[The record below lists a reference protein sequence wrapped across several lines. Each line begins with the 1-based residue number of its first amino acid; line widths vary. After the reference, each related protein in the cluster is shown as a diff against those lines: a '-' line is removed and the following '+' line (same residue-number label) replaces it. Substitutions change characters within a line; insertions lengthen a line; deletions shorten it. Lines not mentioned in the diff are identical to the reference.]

1 MRARA
6 ALGALV
12 AALGGCDGPP
22 EALVLLAPPAG
33 RGVIQRMST
42 EWTER
47 TGQPVQPVYEA
58 PAATVRLVDTGA
70 AADLLILPR
79 PDMERLEASGHLSP
93 GTRCAVAADRVV
105 LARRQDAQVPALGR
119 VEDLLEEGRSLLIP
133 REGPAADLARLYFE
147 ERGLMPALAPHLV
160 EVADARA
167 LLAGLRTHSGAFA
180 LMEGSAASAEPDLQ
194 ISLVLSGLQ
203 SPAPIVWEAAVT
215 AHRRSP
221 EAAAALV
228 AQLCEERS
236 RASFLRLGFASLGPE
251 RQPAPPPGP
260 GKQPQPE
267 GEAAP
272 DQRPEK

>member
-1 MRARA
+1 MTSSVDRAHGA
-6 ALGALV
+6 AG
-12 AALGGCDGPP
+12 
-22 EALVLLAPPAG
+22 PAG
-33 RGVIQRMST
+33 YNS
-42 EWTER
+42 
-47 TGQPVQPVYEA
+47 
-58 PAATVRLVDTGA
+58 AAAVRLIDTGRGRS
-70 AADLLILPR
+70 LLILPR
-79 PDMERLEASGHLSP
+79 PDMQRLEDSGHLSP

-119 VEDLLEEGRSLLIP
+119 LEDLLEEGRSLLIP
-133 REGPAADLARLYFE
+133 REGPAADLARLHFE
-147 ERGLMPALAPHLV
+147 ERGLMPALAPRLV
-160 EVADARA
+160 EVADARD
-167 LLAGLRTHSGAFA
+167 LLAGLRTRSGAFA

-203 SPAPIVWEAAVT
+203 SPAPIVWEASVT

-260 GKQPQPE
+260 GKQPQPD